1 MFHQTLLVSSLLLV
15 GCASARTND
24 LVHDSYDV
32 RAKAP
37 SFDTDHAGTTAM
49 LGGEPTQPEAALTE
63 PAPAPFTVSPVLQE
77 GESLHSSRF
86 TIKGGYYSAEDADE
100 LDDGYIFN
108 VSWMRFFSKLL
119 ALEFEVG
126 YLDADGEDGG
136 IEADVYGIPIM
147 VNGRANI
154 PVWILDVYGGLG
166 VGTIYYDAEVSGGVS
181 ADDDGFL
188 LGGNIFL
195 GATINLADRI
205 ALGLEAK
212 YYETEEIDDV
222 DASLEAFALMLTLGF
237 SR

>member
-1 MFHQTLLVSSLLLV
+1 
-15 GCASARTND
+15 
-24 LVHDSYDV
+24 
-32 RAKAP
+32 
-37 SFDTDHAGTTAM
+37 
-49 LGGEPTQPEAALTE
+49 
-63 PAPAPFTVSPVLQE
+63 
-77 GESLHSSRF
+77 
-86 TIKGGYYSAEDADE
+86 
-100 LDDGYIFN
+100 
-108 VSWMRFFSKLL
+108 MRFFTGLL
-119 ALEFEVG
+119 ALELEVG

-136 IEADVYGIPIM
+136 VEVDLYGIPIM

-166 VGTIYYDAEVSGGVS
+166 VGTIYYDAEVSSGGLS

-212 YYETEEIDDV
+212 YYETEEIDDA
-222 DASLEAFALMLTLGF
+222 DATLEAFAVMLTLGF